1 MTTTKLCA
9 LIAACLAT
17 LGLTMFG
24 SASASPIYDGA
35 STTAAAPAPGYSIT
49 GTWKV
54 TVDLQPNASGDQPPF
69 ESILSFDK
77 ARTVS
82 ETTSRAP
89 SSAGLGAW
97 QRTGESTFRFIVEKY
112 RFDSTGAYAGKTVI
126 TERVELTGP
135 DSYVGSAD
143 VKVLTPGNVV
153 VAQFGSESAG
163 VRMTP

>member
-9 LIAACLAT
+9 LIAACLAA
-17 LGLTMFG
+17 LGITMFG
-24 SASASPIYDGA
+24 TASASPIHDGA
-35 STTAAAPAPGYSIT
+35 TASTKAAPTYSIT

-54 TVDLQPNASGDQPPF
+54 TVELEPNPSGDQPPF

-97 QRTGESTFRFIVEKY
+97 QRVGESTFRFVVEKY
-112 RFDSTGAYAGKTVI
+112 RFDSTGAYVGKTVI
-126 TERVELTGP
+126 TERVQLTGP
-135 DSYVGSAD
+135 DSYVGSAH

-153 VAQFGSESAG
+153 VAQFGSESRG
-163 VRMTP
+163 VRMAP